1 MSAALAALLDD
12 ASQFPPGNLPLAEAH
27 ARHQA
32 WRAHPQRALVG
43 RFLVPAAR
51 AVQLAQLLR
60 ERSPHPA
67 TTVGLVAGGAS
78 PVAAA
83 VLAEVGV
90 PVTAV
95 ELRVDELEALDAW
108 RAALPQA
115 WIFVEGIAPGPLV
128 QLCGDDPRVG
138 AKLRCGGVE
147 AAAFPSVEAVARFV
161 ADCTAADVPFKATA
175 GLHAP
180 VRHRDDVLG
189 VHHHG
194 FLNLLSATALAQGGA
209 GADELQACLALEDGA
224 RLPALGLAPE
234 RLAVARTLFHAFGTC
249 SIDEP
254 LDGLAALGLLD
265 G

>member
-1 MSAALAALLDD
+1 MSGPFAALLDD

-43 RFLVPAAR
+43 RFLVPGAR
-51 AVQLAQLLR
+51 AGQLAQLLR

-67 TTVGLVAGGAS
+67 TTVGLVAGGAG
-78 PVAAA
+78 PEAAA
-83 VLAEVGV
+83 ELLDAGA

-95 ELRVDELEALDAW
+95 ELRVDELEALGAW
-108 RAALPQA
+108 RAAAPSA
-115 WIFVEGIAPGPLV
+115 WIFVEGVAPAALARLRGE
-128 QLCGDDPRVG
+128 DPRIG

-147 AAAFPSVEAVARFV
+147 AAAFPSVEQVARFV
-161 ADCTAADVPFKATA
+161 AGCAAAGLPFKATA

-180 VRHRDDVLG
+180 LRHRDDALG

-194 FLNLLSATALAQGGA
+194 FLNLWAATALAQGGA
-209 GADELQACLALEDGA
+209 AQDELDACLELED
-224 RLPALGLAPE
+224 PALLTALDLTPTQ
-234 RLAVARTLFHAFGTC
+234 LFSARAIFHAFGTC
-249 SIDEP
+249 SIEEP

-265 G
+265 D